1 MRASLVKIGN
11 SQGIR
16 LPKAIIEQAGL
27 TEELDLEVSGQSI
40 IIRALKQPREA
51 WGDAAAKCH
60 KAGEDHFE
68 IWDATA
74 GDFAGDDQAETG
86 AET

>member
-27 TEELDLEVSGQSI
+27 TEELDLEVSGQSL
-40 IIRALKQPREA
+40 IIRAFKQPRDA
-51 WGDAAAKCH
+51 WAEAAAACH
-60 KAGEDHFE
+60 EVGEDHFE
-68 IWDATA
+68 IWDSTT
-74 GDFAGDDQAETG
+74 GDFPGGDLTE
-86 AET
+86 EMES

>member
-40 IIRALKQPREA
+40 IIRALKQPRDA
-51 WGDAAAKCH
+51 WGKAAAECH
-60 KAGEDHFE
+60 QAGEDQFE

-74 GDFAGDDQAETG
+74 GDFSGDDLAVES
-86 AET
+86 